1 MAPEPDSC
9 PPSADTSAPTPASRW
24 RSALSAALALV
35 ALAAPAHALRLID
48 WNVLNYP
55 GTSGP
60 TRDPSYRVVLSL
72 VSPDILITEEQTSAT
87 GIGEYLGS
95 LNTMEPG
102 QWASATFV
110 DGNDTDTGLF
120 YKPGK
125 VQFLGQW
132 AFYPNPAS
140 LLRYVHVYRLK
151 PVGYV
156 SDAAEFRIYAVHL
169 KASMGFESQ
178 RLAECTGLRDTM
190 NAMPAG
196 THAFICGDFNF
207 YTGLEPGMQKLI
219 ENQANNIGQVYDPL
233 GLQNQ
238 TWQDNTSMQPA
249 WTQSPCKTGDTGCAP
264 GAATGGLD
272 DRFDLI
278 LPTNPWNSGVGLAL
292 VPGTY
297 ISVGND
303 GAHHN
308 NSIQDPPTIPEGAA
322 YATALHSV
330 SDHLPVR
337 VDLRMPALISV
348 SSAPIAFG
356 TAIVGAT
363 VGTTLSVT
371 NSAPSP
377 GEVLSYAYAPPAGVI
392 APGGTLTAAAG
403 ATNLDAISL
412 DTSAPTAVSGGLQ
425 LASNSVDGPNV
436 NITVTGTVLRHAVA
450 SLDSGSV
457 QTAGSIEFGTHD
469 AGQFT
474 AQDVRVH
481 NRGYDASQARLN
493 LTGASITGGDG
504 HFGVTG
510 ATPQLLAGTGASFSV
525 SFDGVG
531 ATADSTYTA
540 TLTFTSSDEA
550 LPGATA
556 APALSV
562 ALSAHLGGGTTG
574 VEGQQRP
581 KATVLLAPSPNPL
594 SSSSLLRFALA
605 TGGDTRLDI
614 YDAAGRRVATLVH
627 AALEP
632 GNYSITWDGRTDGG
646 DPLGAGLY
654 FARLIAPGVHPH
666 AARLAIVR

>member
-1 MAPEPDSC
+1 MAPEPSR
-9 PPSADTSAPTPASRW
+9 TPASRW
-24 RSALSAALALV
+24 LPAFSAALLF

-48 WNVLNYP
+48 WNILNYP
-55 GTSGP
+55 GTTGA
-60 TRDPSYRVVLSL
+60 TRDPFYRTVLAPL
-72 VSPDILITEEQTSAT
+72 SPDVLVTEETTSQAGVT
-87 GIGEYLGS
+87 EFLGS
-95 LNTMEPG
+95 LNVMEPG
-102 QWASATFV
+102 QWSAAAFV
-110 DGNDTDTGLF
+110 DGNDTDCGLF

-151 PVGYV
+151 PLGYV

-178 RLAECTGLRDTM
+178 RLAECQGLRDSM
-190 NAMPAG
+190 NAMPPG

-219 ENQANNIGQVYDPL
+219 ENQVSNIGQVYDPM
-233 GLQNQ
+233 GFQNIS
-238 TWQDNTSMQPA
+238 WQDNTQIQPW

-278 LPTNPWNSGVGLAL
+278 LPTNPWKDGLGLEL
-292 VPGTY
+292 VAGTY
-297 ISVGND
+297 LAVGND
-303 GAHHN
+303 GQHHN

-322 YATALHSV
+322 YATALHTV

-337 VDLRMPALISV
+337 VDLRLPALLSV
-348 SSAPIAFG
+348 STAPIAFG

-371 NSAPSP
+371 NTAPAP
-377 GEVLSYAYAPPAGVI
+377 GEVLSYSYAPPTGI
-392 APGGTLTAAAG
+392 LAPQGTLTAAAG

-412 DTSAPTAVSGGLQ
+412 DTSAPGVFSGSLQIGSNAVD
-425 LASNSVDGPNV
+425 APNPSV
-436 NITVTGTVLRHAVA
+436 TVSGTVLRHASA

-457 QTAGSIEFGTHD
+457 QAAGSIDFGTHD

-481 NRGYDASQARLN
+481 NQGYNASQARLN
-493 LTGASITGGDG
+493 LTSASITGGDG
-504 HFGVTG
+504 HFSVTG
-510 ATPQLLAGTGASFSV
+510 TTPQLLAGIGASFSV
-525 SFDGVG
+525 SFDD
-531 ATADSTYTA
+531 AATTADSTYDA
-540 TLTFTSSDEA
+540 TLTIASGDEA
-550 LPGATA
+550 LPGAA
-556 APALSV
+556 AQPSLTVS
-562 ALSAHLGGGTTG
+562 LSARRGAGTTG
-574 VEGQQRP
+574 VQDSRP

-594 SSSSLLRFALA
+594 SNSSLLRFALA

-614 YDAAGRRVATLVH
+614 YDAAGRRVASLVH
-627 AALEP
+627 ASLEP
-632 GNYSITWDGRTDGG
+632 GNYSITWDGRSDSGE
-646 DPLGAGLY
+646 PLGAGLY
-654 FARLIAPGVHPH
+654 FARLIAPGVHTH

>member
-1 MAPEPDSC
+1 MAPEPSR
-9 PPSADTSAPTPASRW
+9 TPASRW
-24 RSALSAALALV
+24 LSAVSAGFAALL

-48 WNVLNYP
+48 WNILNYP
-55 GTSGP
+55 GTTGP
-60 TRDPSYRVVLSL
+60 TRDPSYRTVLSL
-72 VSPDILITEEQTSAT
+72 VSPDVLVTEETTSQAGVT
-87 GIGEYLGS
+87 EFLGS

-102 QWASATFV
+102 QWAAATFV
-110 DGNDTDTGLF
+110 DGNDTDSGLF

-125 VQFLGQW
+125 LQFLGQW

-151 PVGYV
+151 PVGYS
-156 SDAAEFRIYAVHL
+156 SDAAEFRIYSVHL
-169 KASMGFESQ
+169 KASMGFETQ
-178 RLAECTGLRDTM
+178 RLAECTGLRDSM
-190 NAMPAG
+190 NAMPPG
-196 THAFICGDFNF
+196 THAFIAGDFNF
-207 YTGLEPGMQKLI
+207 YTGLEPGMQKVI
-219 ENQANNIGQVYDPL
+219 ENQVNNIGQVYDPL

-238 TWQDNTSMQPA
+238 PWQDNTAMQPA
-249 WTQSPCKTGDTGCAP
+249 WTQSPCKTGDVGCAP

-278 LPTNPWNSGVGLAL
+278 LPTNPWKDGVGLEL

-337 VDLRMPALISV
+337 VDIRMPALLSV

-371 NSAPSP
+371 NNAPTP
-377 GEVLSYAYAPPAGVI
+377 GEVLSYAYAPPTGI
-392 APGGTLTAAAG
+392 LAPVGTLTAAAG
-403 ATNLDAISL
+403 VTNLDAISL
-412 DTSAPTAVSGGLQ
+412 DTSAPGVYSGGLQ

-436 NITVTGTVLRHAVA
+436 NITVSGTVLRHAVA
-450 SLDSGSV
+450 SLDSASV
-457 QTAGSIEFGTHD
+457 QAAGSLDFGTHD
-469 AGQFT
+469 AGQFA

-481 NRGYDASQARLN
+481 NEGYDASQARLN

-504 HFGVTG
+504 HFSVAGT
-510 ATPQLLAGTGASFSV
+510 TPQLLSGVGASFSV
-525 SFDGVG
+525 SFDD
-531 ATADSTYTA
+531 AATTADSTYTA
-540 TLTFTSSDEA
+540 TLTFTGGDEA
-550 LPGATA
+550 LPGAA
-556 APALSV
+556 AATPLAVS
-562 ALSAHLGGGTTG
+562 LSARRNAGTTA
-574 VEGQQRP
+574 VDDNRLP
-581 KATVLLAPSPNPL
+581 TVTLLMAPSPNPL
-594 SSSSLLRFALA
+594 SNSSLLRFALA
-605 TGGDTRLDI
+605 KGGDTRLEI
-614 YDAAGRRVATLVH
+614 YDAAGRRVASLVH
-627 AALEP
+627 ATLEP
-632 GNYSITWDGRTDGG
+632 GNYGVTWDGRADGG

-654 FARLIAPGVHPH
+654 FARLIAPGVTPH